1 MSTSPS
7 STETIKNRINKFL
20 QLEKPWFKKIIR
32 YTWILFLCFVL
43 GLPLYIYSVSINLL
57 GAFGEMPSLKE
68 VENPENDLSSE
79 LIAADGVSLGRYY
92 RQSASPVHFNEL
104 SPDLVNTL
112 IISEDH
118 RFFDHSGLDFPA
130 YLRVI
135 FGLITFNPQGGGS
148 TITQQLAK
156 NLYTMNPDRNL
167 DGWMAKLGKI
177 PRRVIQKTKEWI
189 ISITLEKNFTK
200 EEIIAMYLNTATFS
214 SNSFGIKVA
223 SETYFNKPP
232 DSLNIQESAVL
243 VGMLQAATLF
253 DPQRNPET
261 SLKKRNEVLYKLYRH
276 GYKLHTRAD
285 YDSIRALPIVLNY
298 RVQNHNVGLATYF
311 RTVIG
316 NWLLAYCKA
325 RGIDLYSSGLKIYT
339 TIDSKLQKYA
349 EEAVAEHMKALQAEF
364 DAQWK
369 LRKMNPWVGDDQK
382 EIPDFLRRRIRQ
394 TDTYKNLVARYGERS
409 DSVNIMLNM
418 KKPMTIFTWDG
429 EKDTL
434 FSSMDSLNYY
444 KRFLHTGVMAMDPN
458 TGDIRAWV
466 GGINHKYFKFD
477 HVKQQT
483 RQPGSTFKAFVYGLA
498 MESGFSPCQKMK
510 DISPV
515 FRVPGGTWSPP
526 NSDGKLGSGEVYTLR
541 QALARSINTIT
552 AQLMQSLGAENVVSF
567 AKNLGVQS
575 PLDAVPSL
583 CLGVSDVSVF
593 EMVGAYSTFV
603 NSGIYTEPFFIT
615 RIEDKNGNVIESFVP
630 KIRQGTDEQTAYKM
644 IYMLMGGVEESG
656 GTSQGLPRELKIDN
670 EIAGKT
676 GTTNDASDGWYMG
689 LTHDLVTG
697 VWVGGDERAIH
708 FPSWAMGAGT
718 RSARPI
724 WSKFMTKVYAD
735 STTGIRKGQFKRP
748 LSGLDITLDCAKY
761 QDADS
766 LQIEVEPWDINN
778 F

>member
-7 STETIKNRINKFL
+7 STGTIKGKINELLK
-20 QLEKPWFKKIIR
+20 LEKPWFRKTIK
-32 YTWILFLCFVL
+32 YTWIVFLCIAL
-43 GLPLYIYSVSINLL
+43 GLPLYIFSVSINLL
-57 GAFGEMPSLKE
+57 GAFGEMPSLRE

-79 LIAADGVSLGRYY
+79 LISADGVSLGRYFRY
-92 RQSASPVHFNEL
+92 NRSQVHFDDL
-104 SPDLVNTL
+104 SEDLVSTL

-118 RFFDHSGLDFPA
+118 RFYDHPGLDFPA

-135 FGLITFNPQGGGS
+135 FGLLTFDPQGGGS

-156 NLYTMNPDRNL
+156 NLYTMNPDRDL
-167 DGWMAKLGKI
+167 DGWLANLGKI

-189 ISITLEKNFTK
+189 ISVNLERNFTK

-223 SETYFNKPP
+223 SETYFNKQP

-261 SLKKRNEVLYKLYRH
+261 SLNKRNEILYKLYRH
-276 GYKLHTRAD
+276 GYKLKTREQ
-285 YDSIRALPIVLNY
+285 YDSIKALPIELSY

-316 NWLLAYCKA
+316 NWLLSYCKA
-325 RGIDLYSSGLKIYT
+325 RGIDLYNSGLKVYT
-339 TIDSKLQKYA
+339 TIDSKLQRYA
-349 EEAVAEHMKALQAEF
+349 EEAVEEHMRELQKQF
-364 DAQWK
+364 DEQWRV
-369 LRKMNPWVGDDQK
+369 RKMNPWVDESK
-382 EIPDFLRRRIRQ
+382 REIPDFLRKRIRQ
-394 TDTYKNLVARYGERS
+394 TDTYKNLVARYGEKS
-409 DSVNIMLNM
+409 DSVRIMLNL
-418 KKPMTIFTWDG
+418 KKPMTIFTWNG

-458 TGDIRAWV
+458 TGDIKAWV

-477 HVKQQT
+477 HVKQGT

-498 MESGFSPCQKMK
+498 MESGYSPCQQMK

-515 FRVPGGTWSPP
+515 FKVPGGTWSPP
-526 NSDGKLGSGEVYTLR
+526 NSDGRLGSGETYTLR
-541 QALARSINTIT
+541 QALARSVNTIT
-552 AQLMQSLGAENVVSF
+552 AQLMQGLGPENVVEF

-583 CLGVSDVSVF
+583 CLGTSDVSVY
-593 EMVGAYSTFV
+593 ELVGAYSSFV

-644 IYMLMGGVEESG
+644 IYLLMGGVQEQG

-708 FPSWAMGAGT
+708 FPSWDFGAGT
-718 RSARPI
+718 KSARPI
-724 WSKFMTKVYAD
+724 WAKFMTKVYAD

-748 LSGLDITLDCAKY
+748 LSGLDMSLDCGKY
-761 QDADS
+761 NDEDS
-766 LQIEVEPWDINN
+766 VQVEVKPWDINN